1 MRRRNL
7 KSKANAS
14 RELAIGIIK
23 ERTTFGAEY
32 ILLEN
37 VGLSKRIDSINIE
50 LERLNEQITLCRMKN
65 RYLIKGDISQL
76 GFRLPNNSDI

>member
-23 ERTTFGAEY
+23 ERMIFGAEY
-32 ILLEN
+32 ILLE
-37 VGLSKRIDSINIE
+37 
-50 LERLNEQITLCRMKN
+50 N

-76 GFRLPNNSDI
+76 GFRLPSNSDI